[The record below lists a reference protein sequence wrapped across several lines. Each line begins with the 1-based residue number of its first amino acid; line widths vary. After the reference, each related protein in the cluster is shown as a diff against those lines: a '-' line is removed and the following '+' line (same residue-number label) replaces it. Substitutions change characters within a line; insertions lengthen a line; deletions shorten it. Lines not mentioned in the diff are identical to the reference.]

1 MFYVVRWMYRNST
14 IFHTMSFDESDD
26 AEGFFSELA
35 YDRRIELLDLATGAK
50 LEVSD

>member
-14 IFHTMSFDESDD
+14 IFHTMSFVDGAC
-26 AEGFFSELA
+26 AEEFFSELA
-35 YDRRIELLDLATGAK
+35 YDRRVDLLDLATGAK